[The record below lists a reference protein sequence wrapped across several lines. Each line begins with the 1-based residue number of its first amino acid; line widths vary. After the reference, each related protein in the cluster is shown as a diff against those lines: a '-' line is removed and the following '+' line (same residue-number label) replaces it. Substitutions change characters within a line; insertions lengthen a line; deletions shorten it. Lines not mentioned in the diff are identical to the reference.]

1 MRCSMRRSLVF
12 LFFFFM
18 SCSNVIFAQSTSPE
32 INLLKIDYKQIES
45 AFYQKLNKLREEKGA
60 GKLSTDAVL
69 KLAADDQ
76 AAYMDS
82 TKVLGHVQKT
92 KKKENPHNRV
102 MFYKGT
108 HDNVGENCIQIALK
122 KPMKTKYSKTL
133 VTVNTYEQAA
143 EALFLGWK
151 NSPGHYKNMIEPSYD
166 VAGLGFSF
174 SADSSMLYCAQVFSA
189 KPYIQPKGLES
200 PVDAYGIKNFNEK
213 TCSVFSSPE
222 CEHVLK
228 TMILVLGK
236 DSIYL
241 RSEDYP
247 ALKAFF
253 NKPLDAIYVD
263 IVLREQFVCE
273 NNNLLHGSDM
283 YDGTMLPPAYF
294 KDLFK
299 RNVAEGEKNFFA
311 ALCAVPPKFANYR
324 YDVNSGLVKENVA
337 CKYRWSNPIPGE
349 NLETLPLY
357 PKWIKLPN
365 ENIPADTFKGE
376 LSFNIPFER
385 GKTVLTED
393 QQIQL
398 HKRLQIYQPFLKD
411 VSIKTYSSI
420 EGATALNLKLQ
431 QQRAEAL
438 KIEIE
443 KVTGKRS
450 DIQVES
456 KENWD
461 DFYQQIE
468 NSPFNYLKQLTKE
481 NVKALLKEKFMLES
495 LDYLLKKTRVA
506 RVTVKLEARI
516 DNNSHPYLIVGAY
529 KKAVEAGDSLKSFRY
544 QNRLVQAV
552 LRQEL
557 EHSDVTQVELP
568 FKTKFL
574 AHWTNYIALST
585 FDPNLVYT
593 HETREKAISA
603 MNLDTTFV
611 PLQFNMCITTLKF
624 INDYNDTLMSVP
636 MLERKMKNS
645 YLMKTREDSILVKK
659 IMLNYH
665 IISAYHHWLRH
676 SYDKI
681 DEHLQF
687 IQKYF
692 EVQLLTEAE
701 AIKLGLLFNFYNR
714 CPWTCD
720 MLAPYVK
727 KGTKNEDLLFLF
739 VQTNVSYM
747 TPALTQDEWIAVVQR
762 IRNMNQKRFYDWIN
776 IESFQLM
783 RLSEIKKEFCTI
795 NPKQLK

>member
-1 MRCSMRRSLVF
+1 MKKN
-12 LFFFFM
+12 LFILFIVLIY
-18 SCSNVIFAQSTSPE
+18 CVVISFAQTSPE
-32 INLLKIDYKQIES
+32 INLLKIDYRQIES
-45 AFYQKLNKLREEKGA
+45 SFYQKLNKLREEKGV
-60 GKLSTDAVL
+60 GKLSTDAIL

-82 TKVLGHVQKT
+82 TKVVGHVQKI

-108 HDNVGENCIQIALK
+108 HDHVGENCIQIVLK

-133 VTVNTYEQAA
+133 VTANTYEQAA

-174 SADSSMLYCAQVFSA
+174 SPDSSTLYCAQVFSA

-200 PVDAYGIKNFNEK
+200 PVDAYGIKAFNQK
-213 TCSVFSSPE
+213 TCEVFNSE
-222 CEHVLK
+222 AFEHVAK
-228 TMILVLGK
+228 TMMLVIGE
-236 DSIYL
+236 DSVYL
-241 RSEDYP
+241 RSEDYL
-247 ALKAFF
+247 AMKAFF
-253 NKPLDAIYVD
+253 SKPQDAIYLDV
-263 IVLREQFVCE
+263 VLREQFVCE
-273 NNNLLHGSDM
+273 NNNLLHGSEM

-294 KDLFK
+294 KDLFR
-299 RNVAEGEKNFFA
+299 RNTARGEKNFFA
-311 ALCAVPPKFANYR
+311 VLSAIPPQFKSYR
-324 YDVNSGLVKENVA
+324 HAINSALVKENVS
-337 CKYRWSNPIPGE
+337 CKYRFCTSVPGE

-365 ENIPADTFKGE
+365 ENIPADTFRGE
-376 LSFNIPFER
+376 LHFSIPFER
-385 GKTVLTED
+385 GKTSLTEN

-398 HKRLQIYQPFLKD
+398 LKRLQIYKPFLRD
-411 VSIKTYSSI
+411 VTIKTYSSI
-420 EGATALNLKLQ
+420 EGATALNLKIQ

-438 KIEIE
+438 KSEIE

-450 DIQVES
+450 DIQIES

-461 DFYQQIE
+461 DFYKQIE
-468 NSPFNYLKQLTKE
+468 NSPYSYLKDLKKE
-481 NVKALLKEKFMLES
+481 EIKELLKNKFILEPI
-495 LDYLLKKTRVA
+495 DYLLKKTRIA
-506 RVTVKLEARI
+506 QVTVKLEARI
-516 DNNSHPYLIVGAY
+516 DNNSHPYIIVGAY

-552 LRQEL
+552 LRGEL

-568 FKTKFL
+568 FQSKFL
-574 AHWTNYIALST
+574 AHWTNYVALAT
-585 FDPNLVYT
+585 FNPALVYT
-593 HETREKAISA
+593 HETREKAIHA

-624 INDYNDTLMSVP
+624 INDYRDTLMSIP

-645 YLMKTREDSILVKK
+645 FLMRTKEDSILVKK

-676 SYDKI
+676 EYDKI

-701 AIKLGLLFNFYNR
+701 AIKLGLLFNIYGR
-714 CPWTCD
+714 YTWTCD

-727 KGTKNEDLLFLF
+727 KGTQNEDLLFLF
-739 VQTNVSYM
+739 VETNVFYE
-747 TPALTQDEWIAVVQR
+747 TPLLTQEEWLVLVQKAKT
-762 IRNMNQKRFYDWIN
+762 MNPKRFYDWIDGKN
-776 IESFQLM
+776 FQLM
-783 RLSEIKKEFCTI
+783 RTPYIKKEFCTI
-795 NPKQLK
+795 HPKQLKQVNK